1 MSRWSALWA
10 KRGSRQIAV
19 IAAVAVAVGVAGG
32 WEWDSTE
39 PARLAAQNVVIKP
52 GTDPSTYVYEQG
64 ILTGFTVPV
73 RNDSTF
79 PVTLT
84 FLDTP
89 GMPAAYWNGK
99 RVQIPPGAVVPVPMQ
114 APPGCTLSAVTKT
127 IDAPVD
133 VHVIVAAPNS
143 NTYKFS
149 FTVTG
154 AVQAIEH
161 RCGHPYPSA
170 AAF

>member
-1 MSRWSALWA
+1 MSRWNALWA
-10 KRGSRQIAV
+10 KPASRQIAA
-19 IAAVAVAVGVAGG
+19 ISAVAVAVGISGG
-32 WEWDSTE
+32 WAWDSTE
-39 PARLAAQNVVIKP
+39 PARLAAQNVVIES
-52 GTDPSTYVYEQG
+52 GTDPSTYVYKEG
-64 ILTGFTVPV
+64 VLSGFTVPI

-79 PVTLT
+79 PVTVT

-89 GMPAAYWNGK
+89 GMPAAYWNGEH
-99 RVQIPPGAVVPVPMQ
+99 VVIPAGGVMSVPMQ
-114 APPGCTLSAVTKT
+114 APLGCTLSTVTKKV
-127 IDAPVD
+127 DAPVD
-133 VHVIVAAPNS
+133 VHVIVAAPNA

-149 FTVTG
+149 FTVVG